1 MNLTVA
7 RSERNVSTVP
17 SGVICMPRVRLC
29 SMTSPSPLSTHLE
42 ALLADAPASMTVRQV
57 AETLAVSE
65 HVVRRLLVSTD
76 LQGVKVGR
84 EWRVFRDDLL
94 YYLTARSNSTEGR
107 S

>member
-1 MNLTVA
+1 MTPA
-7 RSERNVSTVP
+7 
-17 SGVICMPRVRLC
+17 
-29 SMTSPSPLSTHLE
+29 TSPSERLE
-42 ALLADAPASMTVRQV
+42 ALLADAPSSMTVRQV

-84 EWRVFRDDLL
+84 EWRVLRADLL
-94 YYLTARSNSTEGR
+94 RYLLERSNSVEGR

>member
-1 MNLTVA
+1 MTPA
-7 RSERNVSTVP
+7 
-17 SGVICMPRVRLC
+17 
-29 SMTSPSPLSTHLE
+29 TSPRERLE
-42 ALLADAPASMTVRQV
+42 ALLADAPSSMTVRQV

-84 EWRVFRDDLL
+84 EWRVLRADLL
-94 YYLTARSNSTEGR
+94 RYLLERSNSVEGR

>member
-1 MNLTVA
+1 
-7 RSERNVSTVP
+7 
-17 SGVICMPRVRLC
+17 
-29 SMTSPSPLSTHLE
+29 MTSPSPLSTHLE

-94 YYLTARSNSTEGR
+94 YYLIARSNSTEER

>member
-1 MNLTVA
+1 
-7 RSERNVSTVP
+7 
-17 SGVICMPRVRLC
+17 
-29 SMTSPSPLSTHLE
+29 
-42 ALLADAPASMTVRQV
+42 MTVRQV

-84 EWRVFRDDLL
+84 EWRVLRADLL
-94 YYLTARSNSTEGR
+94 RYLLERSNSVEGR